1 MNRPQL
7 VFESKDPD
15 VARERRRGD
24 ANELLD
30 AEAACQLLRVHRN
43 TLYRWLRDPVFCV
56 AVQDVRGELRDAARM
71 RLESMADKAA
81 LYAVLTEGATPDAA

>member
-7 VFESKDPD
+7 VFERKDPD
-15 VARERRRGD
+15 INRERRRGD

-43 TLYRWLRDPVFCV
+43 TLYRLIQNDDLPALRLT
-56 AVQDVRGELRDAARM
+56 RGGRWRFPKQGLLDWI
-71 RLESMADKAA
+71 
-81 LYAVLTEGATPDAA
+81 EGRASRRNS